1 MAEKRNTLTDGAGMT
16 RPDDAKMVKMPLPES
31 RGEIP
36 APAPIKVPESLADKM
51 REKLQVFK
59 EAERDFNTSL
69 KAYVEGFMCT
79 QPPTPPGYNTHVDP
93 ENGVIFFLK
102 AQEQPLSE

>member
-1 MAEKRNTLTDGAGMT
+1 MAEAQKN
-16 RPDDAKMVKMPLPES
+16 KYVKMPPPEGS
-31 RGEIP
+31 NDQ

-51 REKLQVFK
+51 REKLQAFK

-79 QPPTPPGYNTHVDP
+79 QPPTPPGFNTHVDP

-102 AQEQPLSE
+102 AQEQPPSE